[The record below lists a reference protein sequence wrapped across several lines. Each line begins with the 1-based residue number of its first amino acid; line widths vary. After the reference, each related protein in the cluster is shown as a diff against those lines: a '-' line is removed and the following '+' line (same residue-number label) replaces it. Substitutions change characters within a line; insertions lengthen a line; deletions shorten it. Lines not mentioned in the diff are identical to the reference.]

1 MSSSIRLAL
10 VLHNHQ
16 PVGNFDAVIEQAY
29 QESYKPFLDVF
40 ADYAGKLKLS
50 LHTSG
55 CLMEW
60 LAVRHPEYLDRL
72 AEYAAAGSIEIV
84 AENDTIA
91 PPKSSEMLNT
101 LIKSTDNEIMRFP
114 VGHIGLSTSSKG
126 PKLIWPKVA
135 QWIGQRSV
143 VL

>member
-1 MSSSIRLAL
+1 MQVGGRTVNLGNIVCP
-10 VLHNHQ
+10 VLN
-16 PVGNFDAVIEQAY
+16 
-29 QESYKPFLDVF
+29 
-40 ADYAGKLKLS
+40 
-50 LHTSG
+50 
-55 CLMEW
+55 
-60 LAVRHPEYLDRL
+60 
-72 AEYAAAGSIEIV
+72 IV